1 MRRVVIISYTEKGKE
16 LNTRVTACLLELGDV
31 PIAFSYKENFMST
44 DELLRQEWKRSNAI
58 VFIGAMGIAVRHI
71 ACYLMDK
78 LKDPAVLVA
87 DERGQFIVPVLSGH
101 IGGGVE
107 LARELAGKLGSQ
119 PVITTATDVAE
130 RFAVDVFAARNH
142 LYAQKREQ
150 MKRISA
156 ALLRGESVDL
166 WSGIPLQGEVPE
178 GVRLCSSVTA
188 DPNDYAI
195 LLGAPLEEKRLSEIY
210 MKDNACVL
218 KPLRYILGIGC
229 KKGKTADELE
239 ALLDVVCDREGID
252 KREIG
257 AIASV
262 DRKRKEAGIWELS
275 RRLCVPYTVFSPDQ
289 LMQVE
294 EEVSS
299 SAFVKR
305 TLGVDNVCE
314 RSACCLAGEW
324 TGKREMPV
332 SVGRSREE
340 QGEAEGPR
348 RRDAVQGEPL
358 QADWN
363 RARYRLAVEKQALE
377 GMTLALVE
385 FFWQ

>member
-1 MRRVVIISYTEKGKE
+1 M
-16 LNTRVTACLLELGDV
+16 
-31 PIAFSYKENFMST
+31 
-44 DELLRQEWKRSNAI
+44 
-58 VFIGAMGIAVRHI
+58 
-71 ACYLMDK
+71 
-78 LKDPAVLVA
+78 
-87 DERGQFIVPVLSGH
+87 
-101 IGGGVE
+101 E

-119 PVITTATDVAE
+119 PVITTATDVGE
-130 RFAVDVFAARNH
+130 RFAVDVFASRNH
-142 LYAQKREQ
+142 LYARKREQ

-166 WSGIPLQGEVPE
+166 WSGIPLQGEIPE
-178 GVRLCSSVTA
+178 GIRLCSSATA
-188 DPNDYAI
+188 GPNDYAI
-195 LLGAPLEEKRLSEIY
+195 LLGAPLEEKRLCELY
-210 MKDNACVL
+210 LKDNVCVL
-218 KPLRYILGIGC
+218 KPVRYLLGIGC
-229 KKGKTADELE
+229 KRGKTADALE
-239 ALLDVVCDREGID
+239 AFLDVVCDREGID

-262 DRKRKEAGIWELS
+262 DRKREEAGIWELS

-299 SAFVKR
+299 SAFVER

-332 SVGRSREE
+332 GAFRLREE
-340 QGEAEGPR
+340 QGEAGGPGR
-348 RRDAVQGEPL
+348 RGAVQGEPL
-358 QADWN
+358 QAAWN
-363 RARYRLAVEKQALE
+363 RAQYRLAVEKQALE

-385 FFWQ
+385 LFWQ